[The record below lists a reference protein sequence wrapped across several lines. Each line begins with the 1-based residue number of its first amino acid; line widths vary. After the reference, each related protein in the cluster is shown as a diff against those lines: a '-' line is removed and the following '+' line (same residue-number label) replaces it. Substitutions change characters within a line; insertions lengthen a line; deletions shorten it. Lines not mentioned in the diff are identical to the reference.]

1 MFSPNAGKC
10 GKNVD
15 QNNCEYG
22 LFLRSALDEP
32 LPEKTE
38 TISPD
43 VNSKIK
49 MPEVKVAIEPFPIS
63 ND

>member
-1 MFSPNAGKC
+1 M
-10 GKNVD
+10 D
-15 QNNCEYG
+15 QYNSEYG

-38 TISPD
+38 TIFPD